1 MLRPWKE
8 SKAEQLPFF
17 YQTQITNDNKNWR
30 SGYTEYEQTQ
40 YRSLGECQHLH
51 FEGALF
57 IMALVRA
64 NIEDKSNPILTKSHL
79 IGLIPQIKMICS
91 QLQSCANA
99 SICPGSLAEAWAPCN
114 HKGPLLASDHQPT
127 TITQAF
133 RAEMLWVQ
141 QRNKN
146 KEFAFSRLGPQPA
159 WPARGCYA
167 AVQLKLIQAA
177 SLVSHFSQIFLAILP
192 SLSQLSPPPAS
203 PSLYPPHSRGWLPTS
218 PHRAVSLLRDSP
230 SVFIDLPA
238 AAVRWQQQNWGAAVH
253 KLLLLL
259 RQRRSA
265 RSGATYKRRQK
276 KSLQNFILFVW

>member
-30 SGYTEYEQTQ
+30 CGYTEYEQTQ

-127 TITQAF
+127 TITQACK
-133 RAEMLWVQ
+133 AEMLWVQ

-177 SLVSHFSQIFLAILP
+177 SLVSHFSQIFL
-192 SLSQLSPPPAS
+192 
-203 PSLYPPHSRGWLPTS
+203 
-218 PHRAVSLLRDSP
+218 D
-230 SVFIDLPA
+230 
-238 AAVRWQQQNWGAAVH
+238 
-253 KLLLLL
+253 
-259 RQRRSA
+259 
-265 RSGATYKRRQK
+265 
-276 KSLQNFILFVW
+276 